1 MNTSD
6 KIVEIKDDSY
16 MINNNKIDKK
26 KNKDKDYNK
35 INDKINIDDNNNSES
50 SKKEI
55 NNFNQTLFNYK
66 DYKPIK
72 RKYPGKEITLNKKI
86 RNNSGNNNWIKK
98 DSKERI
104 NDNKNNIIELLSNSS
119 KSSPDHFS
127 SIEEEF
133 KNIPK
138 NDKKILHIINED
150 NETSKKKEKENKKE
164 IEIKKFQLL
173 HQNHQFLH

>member
-50 SKKEI
+50 SKEEI

-66 DYKPIK
+66 EYKPIK
-72 RKYPGKEITLNKKI
+72 RKIIKENNHSKKI
-86 RNNSGNNNWIKK
+86 RKN
-98 DSKERI
+98 KEPEKEEY
-104 NDNKNNIIELLSNSS
+104 KNN
-119 KSSPDHFS
+119 
-127 SIEEEF
+127 
-133 KNIPK
+133 
-138 NDKKILHIINED
+138 KK
-150 NETSKKKEKENKKE
+150 
-164 IEIKKFQLL
+164 
-173 HQNHQFLH
+173 